1 MNYRGDVFGGCTIG
15 GSFTTVTTT
24 GAPTAI
30 AATAGSLCV
39 ICYKLHPGE
48 TTGFSCS
55 TAGITLATNCGGRTG
70 WNVWSVDTGIS
81 PTFYSCGKDYELVL
95 QGGTVGGT
103 CVSGYQVAAF
113 SIKNRAALLPI
124 VNGRT
129 LDVDASGRVLTQPC
143 STTFTVQKVIDRPIV
158 DACSAIFSVRKLI
171 DPPVIDPCSTIH
183 SVTSVINN
191 VPGVTAG
198 VTVTTNN
205 DKTGYALSAAAV
217 DCVGFSTVPEPSNVP
232 GWPMTFRTLLGW
244 LGALAT
250 NCVTQTATR
259 QSVCNRAN
267 SSTIASADIT
277 CTSTIVHRGN
287 FA

>member
-1 MNYRGDVFGGCTIG
+1 MRDYGDRDSGCTLF

-24 GAPTAI
+24 GAPTALTG
-30 AATAGSLCV
+30 APAPTLVA
-39 ICYKLHPGE
+39 YKDAQ
-48 TTGFSCS
+48 TCS
-55 TAGITLATNCGGRTG
+55 TAGITLARDCNGRTG
-70 WNVWSVDTGIS
+70 WNAFAVNTGS
-81 PTFYSCGKDYELVL
+81 DLTFYSCGHDYELVIH
-95 QGGTVGGT
+95 QGTVGGT
-103 CVSGYQVAAF
+103 CVSGYAVGGF
-113 SIKNRAALLPI
+113 SLKNRSGLRPT
-124 VNGRT
+124 VPGRT

-143 STTFTVQKVIDRPIV
+143 STTF
-158 DACSAIFSVRKLI
+158 SVVKLI
-171 DPPVIDPCSTIH
+171 DPPVIDPCSTVH

>member
-1 MNYRGDVFGGCTIG
+1 MNYRGDVFGGCSIG

-24 GAPTAI
+24 GAPTGI
-30 AATAGSLCV
+30 SATAGSLCV
-39 ICYKLHPGE
+39 VCHKLHPGE
-48 TTGFSCS
+48 ATGHSCS
-55 TAGITLATNCGGRTG
+55 TAGITLAINCGGRTG
-70 WNVWSVDTGIS
+70 WNVWSVNTGIS
-81 PTFYSCGKDYELVL
+81 PTFYSCGYDYELVL

-103 CVSGYQVAAF
+103 CVSGYQVGAF

-129 LDVDASGRVLTQPC
+129 LDVDASGRVLTQ
-143 STTFTVQKVIDRPIV
+143 
-158 DACSAIFSVRKLI
+158 
-171 DPPVIDPCSTIH
+171 PCSTIH

-205 DKTGYALSAAAV
+205 DKTGYALSAAGV
-217 DCVGFSTVPEPSNVP
+217 DCVGFTTIPEPANVP
-232 GWPMTFRTLLGW
+232 GWPMSLRTALGW
-244 LGALAT
+244 LLALGS
-250 NCVTQTATR
+250 NCVTQTAVV

-267 SSTIASADIT
+267 NATLASADIT